1 MNLKINS
8 RSKIKNEDGFVL
20 VIALVMLL
28 VLTMIGVSGIK
39 NSTIELKIA
48 GNERGA
54 AVNFYAAEGACFEG
68 ARKVLDED
76 DTEVLLPAISEV
88 TLDPTALIR
97 ESHDDESVETGDIK
111 NLDTNNDGKIDYNDN
126 FSISSFDGAM
136 SNRLRNV
143 ATLNVIPSGSSLA
156 LGASRLYDYTVYGLS
171 EDTSNGKAIIKVGTK
186 KRF

>member
-1 MNLKINS
+1 MNK
-8 RSKIKNEDGFVL
+8 RSKVHNQDGFVL

-54 AVNFYAAEGACFEG
+54 AVNFYAAEGACLEG

-76 DTEVLLPAISEV
+76 DTDVLLPAV
-88 TLDPTALIR
+88 TEATLLPTALIR
-97 ESHDDESVETGDIK
+97 EANADESVETGDMR
-111 NLDTNNDGKIDYNDN
+111 NLDTSGDGKIDHNDN
-126 FSISSFDGAM
+126 FSISSFDGDIG
-136 SNRLRNV
+136 NTVRNV

-156 LGASRLYDYTVYGLS
+156 LGASRLYDYSVYGLS